1 MALDLDTS
9 VVMAPAGT
17 SLLLVIAAVVVWI
30 ASLWLTS
37 PPPPAASLPTY
48 EGVQLTPEG
57 MRELIEHTG
66 QPMLVLDGERI
77 IVANA
82 AAREAVGAHVIGQDA
97 RVAFR

>member
-1 MALDLDTS
+1 MGL
-9 VVMAPAGT
+9 AGT
-17 SLLLVIAAVVVWI
+17 SLLLVLAAVVVWI

-37 PPPPAASLPTY
+37 PPPPAALPPLR

-66 QPMLVLDGERI
+66 LPMLVLDGERI

-82 AAREAVGAHVIGQDA
+82 AARETPGAHGIGTAARDA
-97 RVAFR
+97 SYAYYKVDPYW